1 MPTER
6 QPQGACERRRRRQRV
21 AASNQTVRDARAAG
35 KIVSVRAARSLMRQ
49 DLDQASVTPLE
60 LFFDLVFVFALT
72 QVTAFMADELS
83 WQGILRGVLVL
94 MLLWWAWTGY
104 AWLANVASAEERP
117 IKLAILTGMAA
128 MFILALCIP
137 EAFDDAPGGLRGPV
151 VLAVCYLIFRLM
163 HFVMFLII
171 SREDAGLRS
180 QVYRFAPSV
189 VGSSLVLL
197 VASQTEGWMQTG
209 LWVLAL
215 VADYVGT
222 ALAGFSGWRVPAP
235 GHFSERHGLIVIV
248 ALGESIVAIGLGVAK
263 EPISWVIIAASVLG
277 LLLSSALWWA
287 YFDVSALLGEHA
299 LATEP
304 PETRARL
311 ARNAYSFA
319 HMPLVLG
326 IVLGAFGL
334 KEVLAYVS
342 DSTHHKLTDPL
353 PTVALAALVG
363 GAVIYL
369 LAHVIFKWLTVHTLS
384 VVRLAAAGA
393 LLLAIPLINALPAL
407 AQLGV
412 VAFLVSGAVLVESVV
427 FAESRRKIRA
437 ELSHH

>member
-1 MPTER
+1 
-6 QPQGACERRRRRQRV
+6 
-21 AASNQTVRDARAAG
+21 
-35 KIVSVRAARSLMRQ
+35 MRPDQ
-49 DLDQASVTPLE
+49 EQASVTPLE
-60 LFFDLVFVFALT
+60 LFFDLVFVFSLT

-83 WQGILRGVLVL
+83 WHGILRGVLVTT
-94 MLLWWAWTGY
+94 LLWWAWTAY
-104 AWLANVASAEERP
+104 AWLANAVSAEERP
-117 IKLAILTGMAA
+117 IKLAILAGMTA
-128 MFILALCIP
+128 MFVLALSIP

-151 VLAVCYLIFRLM
+151 VLAVCYLIVRLM

-180 QVYRFAPSV
+180 QVFRFAPSV
-189 VGSSLVLL
+189 FASSAVLL
-197 VASQTEGWMQTG
+197 VASQFEGWVQTG
-209 LWVLAL
+209 LWMLAL

-248 ALGESIVAIGLGVAK
+248 ALGESIVAIGVGVAQ

-277 LLLSSALWWA
+277 LVLSSALWWA

-299 LATEP
+299 LASEP
-304 PETRARL
+304 VETRARL

-319 HMPLVLG
+319 HLPLAVG
-326 IVLGAFGL
+326 ILLVAFGL
-334 KEVLAYVS
+334 KEVLLYVS
-342 DSTHHKLTDPL
+342 DSSHHTLTDPL

-363 GAVIYL
+363 GVIIYL
-369 LAHVIFKWLTVHTLS
+369 LGHVLFKWLTVHTIS

-393 LLLAIPLINALPAL
+393 LLLTIPLIAPLPAL
-407 AQLGV
+407 AQLAV
-412 VAFLVSGAVLVESVV
+412 VAFLVSCAMLVESVV